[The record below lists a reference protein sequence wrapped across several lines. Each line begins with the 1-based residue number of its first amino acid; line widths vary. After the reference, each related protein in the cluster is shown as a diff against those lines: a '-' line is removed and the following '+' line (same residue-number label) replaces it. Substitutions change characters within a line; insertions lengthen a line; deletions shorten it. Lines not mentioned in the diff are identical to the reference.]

1 MSIGEKVIRR
11 DSASRFEITR
21 PIKRGGGEGREESSL
36 FIVLFFSPIRRYA
49 SAKRW
54 SAIALRGR
62 GRVKSPHGNEG
73 EEGGGQRTF
82 LTLFLLFATDKEEG
96 LGRKAPSD
104 AFSTRAT

>member
-1 MSIGEKVIRR
+1 M
-11 DSASRFEITR
+11 
-21 PIKRGGGEGREESSL
+21 
-36 FIVLFFSPIRRYA
+36 
-49 SAKRW
+49 
-54 SAIALRGR
+54 
-62 GRVKSPHGNEG
+62 KSPHGNEG